1 MSIWLWVLLAIL
13 AAIVL
18 IAIFYRRSAKSG
30 STESS
35 GGSVKENPW
44 GVHGGM
50 TVRKVNQL
58 LVKNGFQPES
68 VDISTNFGGD
78 PKGYQ
83 YPCWR
88 NTRNGTSVT
97 STFKNGK
104 LLDFSWW

>member
-1 MSIWLWVLLAIL
+1 MSIWLWTLLAIL
-13 AAIVL
+13 AVIVL

-30 STESS
+30 SKELG

-50 TVRKVNQL
+50 SVRKVNKL
-58 LVKNGFQPES
+58 LVKNGFQAES
-68 VDISTNFGGD
+68 VDISAQFGAD

-88 NTRNGTSVT
+88 STDGTSVT

-104 LLDFSWW
+104 LLDLSWW